1 MLFYKEKHNTTNRR
15 SCGCFSFA
23 HTVMTVAADSH
34 RIPYYLPKMD
44 RTQRLLFN

>member
-1 MLFYKEKHNTTNRR
+1 MAKVQSALYTIFLILFIP
-15 SCGCFSFA
+15 
-23 HTVMTVAADSH
+23 VMAVVADSH